1 MMGNAL
7 DVLIASSF
15 SNKSLLKIKNLTSFL
30 NWYKKN
36 IYYLVL
42 MKLIIFLKKKF

>member
-30 NWYKKN
+30 NWYKK
-36 IYYLVL
+36 IY
-42 MKLIIFLKKKF
+42 II